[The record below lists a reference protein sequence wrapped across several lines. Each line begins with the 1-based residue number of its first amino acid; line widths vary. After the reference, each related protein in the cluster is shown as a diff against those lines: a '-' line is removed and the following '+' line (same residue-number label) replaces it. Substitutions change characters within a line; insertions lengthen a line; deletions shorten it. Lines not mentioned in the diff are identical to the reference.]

1 MEICLKALLYGA
13 LLKRNEGFD
22 MAEVFLKLE
31 NIKKSFGG
39 VKALK
44 GVNLEI
50 RKGEVLCLAGENG
63 CGKSTLIKVISG
75 AHDADS
81 GEYILEGKKVE
92 KLKPI
97 DAIRAGIQVIYQDF
111 AVFPNLTVAE
121 NIAMNNSLMTG
132 AKVMNWKRA
141 RELAIEAMKQV
152 GANMDPDILVERL
165 TVANKQMVAICRAII
180 NDAKFLILDEP
191 TTALTKKEVENLFQ
205 IIRRLKEKGIAI
217 MIVNHKLDEIY
228 EIADKLTIIRNGE
241 YVSSGDISEYD
252 RARFIRDLTG
262 HDIVETTYHPEEK
275 SQDEVLKVENL
286 SRKGA
291 FENVSF
297 TINKGDVLGVTG
309 LLGSGRSEIGD
320 AIFGIAP
327 AETGRIVLNGNEVK
341 IKGIEDAVSNRIAYV
356 PEDRLTQGLFLERSI
371 RDNMVAASIG
381 KYFKKGKLDHKQIAD
396 DTQMWID
403 KVAVVTANDLVPIR
417 TLSGGNAQK
426 VVIAKWL
433 NTDPQLIVLNGPTVG
448 VDIGSKSEIF
458 EILHDLAKEGVGVI
472 VISDDLSELV
482 QNCNKIIVMRNGQA
496 VAHLDQA
503 DEAVNENELY
513 GMFSGEGGEQ

>member
-1 MEICLKALLYGA
+1 
-13 LLKRNEGFD
+13 

-39 VKALK
+39 VQALK
-44 GVNLEI
+44 GVDLEI
-50 RKGEVLCLAGENG
+50 KKGEILCLAGQNG

-75 AHDADS
+75 AHEQTS
-81 GEYILEGKKVE
+81 GDYYLEGKKVE
-92 KLKPI
+92 HLKPI
-97 DAIRAGIQVIYQDF
+97 DAIKAGIQVIYQDF

-132 AKVMNWKRA
+132 TKVMNWKNS
-141 RELAIEAMKQV
+141 RELALKAMEMV
-152 GANMDPDILVERL
+152 GAHMDPDILVERL

-191 TTALTKKEVENLFQ
+191 TTALTKKEVENLFE
-205 IIRRLKEKGIAI
+205 IVRGLKKKGIAI

-228 EIADKLTIIRNGE
+228 EIADRLTIIRNGE

-262 HDIVETTYHPEEK
+262 HDIVEETYHPEK
-275 SQDEVLKVENL
+275 SQEEILKVENL
-286 SRKGA
+286 SRQGA

-297 TINKGDVLGVTG
+297 TINKGDVIGVTG

-320 AIFGIAP
+320 ALFGIAP
-327 AETGRIVLNGNEVK
+327 ADSGKVTLKGKEIQ
-341 IKGIEDAVSNRIAYV
+341 IKSIEDAIKNRIAYV
-356 PEDRLTQGLFLERSI
+356 PEDRLTQGLFLDRSI
-371 RDNMVAASIG
+371 RDNMVAASIN
-381 KYFKKGKLDHKQIAD
+381 KYFHGGKLDFKAIAD
-396 DTQMWID
+396 DTAKWI
-403 KVAVVTANDLVPIR
+403 KEVSVKTENDLVPIR

-433 NTDPQLIVLNGPTVG
+433 NTDPELIVLNGPTVG

-458 EILHDLAKEGVGVI
+458 DILHDLANKGVGVV
-472 VISDDLSELV
+472 VITDDLSELV
-482 QNCNKIIVMRNGQA
+482 QNCNKIVVMRNGKA
-496 VAHLDQA
+496 VAYLDQA
-503 DEAVNENELY
+503 EKHVEENEVY
-513 GMFSGEGGEQ
+513 DIFSKEGGEE